1 MGEVFHFDECLITG
15 TDATA
20 FAAFATGV
28 SVDYERDFFNI
39 ENESGA
45 IIKRFQQGERASMSI
60 DKLFDAEIDRTDGE
74 AIDVHYGNAL
84 GTTSYR
90 LGSAYIENKSWSQG
104 ENDAVKHDVK
114 IVGKTFGTI

>member
-1 MGEVFHFDECLITG
+1 MAEVFHFNECLITG
-15 TDATA
+15 TDAAT
-20 FAAFATGV
+20 FASFAEGV
-28 SVDYERDFFNI
+28 SIDYERDFFNI

-45 IIKRFQQGERASMSI
+45 IIKRFQSGEKASMTI

-74 AIDVHYGNAL
+74 AIDVHYANAL

-90 LGSAYIENKSWSQG
+90 LGSAYIEAKSWSQG
-104 ENDAVKHDVK
+104 ENDAVKHNVN